1 MKMFFSL
8 VFIVLCFSPSAY
20 FSLVSTEIGSLVNIS
35 EEENDPIIGAG
46 KGHGYHQ

>member
-20 FSLVSTEIGSLVNIS
+20 FSLVSPEIGSLVNIS
-35 EEENDPIIGAG
+35 EEENNPIIGAG
-46 KGHGYHQ
+46 IGHGYHQ